1 MSGSHHDA
9 PRETV
14 AELARRLALNAEAV
28 CREYLGNGQRSGRYW
43 HAGDVANTPGR
54 SLYVRLAGERAGKW
68 TDAATGEHGDLLD
81 LIALARNLPSLKQ
94 TITEARRFL
103 DLPPEAPRRTPT
115 PPRRDAT
122 RAAQRLFAMGRP
134 IAGTLA
140 ETYLQHRGIVLD
152 GKLTALRFHAHCYY
166 RAAATA
172 PQDARPALL
181 AAITDLDGRI
191 TGVHRTWLDA
201 SGHDK
206 AHVANPRRAL
216 GNQLGHGARFDRAD
230 TVMLAGEGL
239 ETVLSL
245 KTIMPA
251 LPMVAAL
258 SASHLGELIL
268 PQGLQRVYVARD
280 RDAAGRWAFER
291 LAKRAHDAR
300 ICAFPLDPVASDF
313 NDDLLALGATALRSA
328 VRQQLASED
337 TEFVSG
343 TLAQPL
349 DRRRSPLQ
357 DGT

>member
-14 AELARRLALNAEAV
+14 AELARRLAQNAEAV
-28 CREYLGNGQRSGRYW
+28 CREYLCNGQRSGRYW
-43 HAGDVANTPGR
+43 HAGDVVNTPGR

-81 LIALARNLPSLKQ
+81 LIALARNLPTLKQ
-94 TITEARRFL
+94 TIAEARRFL
-103 DLPPEAPRRTPT
+103 DLPVEAPRQNPT
-115 PPRRDAT
+115 PSRRDAT

-140 ETYLQHRGIVLD
+140 ASYLQHRGIAVD
-152 GKLTALRFHAHCYY
+152 GNLTALRFHARCYY
-166 RAAATA
+166 RAAANTLRET
-172 PQDARPALL
+172 RPTLL

-201 SGHDK
+201 SGRAK
-206 AHVANPRRAL
+206 AHVASPRRAL
-216 GNQLGHGARFDRAD
+216 GKQLGHGVRFGTAAS
-230 TVMLAGEGL
+230 VMLAGEGL

-258 SASHLGELIL
+258 SASHLGALVL
-268 PQGLQRVYVARD
+268 PQGLQRLYVARD

-291 LAKRAHDAR
+291 LAKCAR
-300 ICAFPLDPVASDF
+300 ESSVVVLPLDPVANDF
-313 NDDLLALGATALRSA
+313 NDDLLNFGARLLCGSVQWQMAAEDA
-328 VRQQLASED
+328 VLARNC
-337 TEFVSG
+337 
-343 TLAQPL
+343 P
-349 DRRRSPLQ
+349 
-357 DGT
+357 